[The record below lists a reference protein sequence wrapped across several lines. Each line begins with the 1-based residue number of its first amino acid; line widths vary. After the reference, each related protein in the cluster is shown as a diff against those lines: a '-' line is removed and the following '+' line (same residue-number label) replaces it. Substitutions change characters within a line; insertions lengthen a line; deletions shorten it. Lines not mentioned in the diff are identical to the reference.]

1 MKARTYGL
9 LMTNRDH
16 EGIVNWDPAKQIFCL
31 LVFDATTNYGD
42 DGLGTVITEMKSTNL
57 DAIMDMVMKVAPLE
71 GAQYGLL
78 RGRLENDR
86 RNRGLI

>member
-1 MKARTYGL
+1 
-9 LMTNRDH
+9 MTNRAH

-31 LVFDATTNYGD
+31 LVFDATKYGD
-42 DGLGTVITEMKSTNL
+42 DGLGTVVAEMESTNL

-71 GAQYGLL
+71 GAQYSLL